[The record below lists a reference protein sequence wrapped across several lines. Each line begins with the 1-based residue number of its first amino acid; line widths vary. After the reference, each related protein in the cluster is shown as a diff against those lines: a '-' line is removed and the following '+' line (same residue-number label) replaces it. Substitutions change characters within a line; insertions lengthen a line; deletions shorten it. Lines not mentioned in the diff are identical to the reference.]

1 MKKSRRVVGSVAVC
15 AGLAFSAIG
24 FGTGTAG
31 AMPPPPP
38 GPGAPGA
45 PGACVPLLPCVG
57 PPVPPPPALG
67 VPNFFGIPLLP
78 PL

>member
-1 MKKSRRVVGSVAVC
+1 MKRSRLVVGSVAVC
-15 AGLAFSAIG
+15 AGLTFSAIG
-24 FGTGTAG
+24 FETGTAG

-45 PGACVPLLPCVG
+45 CVLLLPCVG
-57 PPVPPPPALG
+57 PPGPPPPALG
-67 VPNFFGIPLLP
+67 VPNLFGIPLLP